1 MAGQLRA
8 ETKALCNAPSS
19 IAKFEPESL
28 VNISSDIRGRL

>member
-8 ETKALCNAPSS
+8 EMQTLRNAPSS
-19 IAKFEPESL
+19 VKKFEPESL